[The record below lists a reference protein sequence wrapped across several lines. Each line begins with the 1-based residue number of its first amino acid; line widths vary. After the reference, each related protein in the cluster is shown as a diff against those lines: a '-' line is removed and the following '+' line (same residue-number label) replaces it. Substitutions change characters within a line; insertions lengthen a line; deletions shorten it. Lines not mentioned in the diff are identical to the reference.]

1 MVDVDSISDVVV
13 LNEVEFERN
22 VEDEVDNVEDLKI
35 KLKIVLW
42 DKVDVLSNGGEME
55 DLVKLGEFG
64 WKECYY

>member
-35 KLKIVLW
+35 KLKIVL
-42 DKVDVLSNGGEME
+42 
-55 DLVKLGEFG
+55 
-64 WKECYY
+64 